1 MIDQNRTDELDEVLF
16 AFHQACADPSAAEII
31 AWTERYPQ
39 YAEDIRTH
47 AAILKDWAAREDQPA
62 DEPDEAMLAR
72 ARSRALDALFNAEAE
87 QRTAETGK
95 ALSFEQMMIARGT
108 NVPALARELDVPRSV
123 LADVFGGGMYPPMGS
138 RLLDGLSEKL
148 RFAKSLIEAAV
159 DVAVRTPIL
168 GHAKANAPP
177 GIVQRSYAEII
188 KDTSMSP
195 ERKSYWL
202 EED

>member
-16 AFHQACADPSAAEII
+16 AFHRACADPSAAEII

-39 YAEDIRTH
+39 YAEDIRAH
-47 AAILKDWAAREDQPA
+47 AAILKDWAARKDLPE

-95 ALSFEQMMIARGT
+95 ALSFEQMIIARGT
-108 NVPALARELDVPRSV
+108 DVPALARELDVPRSV
-123 LADVFGGGMYPPMGS
+123 LADVFGGGMYPPIGS
-138 RLLDGLSEKL
+138 RLLIALSEKL
-148 RFAKSLIEAAV
+148 GFTAKVIEAAV
-159 DVAVRTPIL
+159 DEAFRTPRL
-168 GHAKANAPP
+168 GYAKANAPP
-177 GIVQRSYAEII
+177 GIIRRSYAEII